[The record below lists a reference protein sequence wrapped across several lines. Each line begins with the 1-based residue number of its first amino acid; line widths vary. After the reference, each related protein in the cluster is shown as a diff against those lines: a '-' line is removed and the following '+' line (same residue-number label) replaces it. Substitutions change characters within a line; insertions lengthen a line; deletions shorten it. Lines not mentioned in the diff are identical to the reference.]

1 MCKYL
6 QVFSMVN
13 VTISVPADLHA
24 KMKKHPKFKW
34 SRIASD
40 AFEKEIDNA
49 SMLKELDKLF
59 ENSKLT
65 EEDVDRIDHEI
76 KAAMYKRFK
85 RKLASK
91 SL

>member
-1 MCKYL
+1 
-6 QVFSMVN
+6 MVN

-40 AFEKEIDNA
+40 AFEKEINR
-49 SMLKELDKLF
+49 SMTLDELDELLK
-59 ENSKLT
+59 NSTLT
-65 EEDVDRIDHEI
+65 EEDAERIGHEI
-76 KAAMYKRFK
+76 KAEMYKRFK

-91 SL
+91 KV